1 MLRWLALAVHLAA
14 FAATV
19 FFASRAVSARREMLL
34 YEGELKT
41 MQSIREYAKLGA
53 PGNYQMPTIYEQTS
67 ATERMVE
74 ASNTMKANGWSAA
87 STFVVGAIA
96 LGVFVKRRPATR

>member
-1 MLRWLALAVHLAA
+1 MLRWLALALHLAA
-14 FAATV
+14 VGGTV

-53 PGNYQMPTIYEQTS
+53 PGSYQMPTIEEQTS

-74 ASNTMKANGWSAA
+74 ASNTMKTNGWSAGA
-87 STFVVGAIA
+87 AFGLGAIT
-96 LGVFVKRRPATR
+96 LGVFVKNRRLTR